1 MTYYSYVIAPE
12 FKTAKVVVLLRTTIA
27 VLTSLSKS
35 LLSIVIAL
43 AGSFRLSSS
52 KLMIIA
58 LSRAAYLASS
68 VARRA
73 ASRAVVGT

>member
-1 MTYYSYVIAPE
+1 MTYYSYIIAPK

-27 VLTSLSKS
+27 VLTLSS
-35 LLSIVIAL
+35 ELLLSIVIAL
-43 AGSFRLSSS
+43 ASSFRLLLS
-52 KLMIIA
+52 KLITIA
-58 LSRAAYLASS
+58 LSQAAYLALS